1 MSFSKVFAI
10 YLYIHVSTQQ
20 ISKWKL
26 HAGLYARYYDS
37 AAQLDLLQVYLRN
50 TDITRKVHLGCW
62 CVSSTL

>member
-10 YLYIHVSTQQ
+10 YLYIHVSSQQ
-20 ISKWKL
+20 VSKWKL

-50 TDITRKVHLGCW
+50 TGITMKTHLC
-62 CVSSTL
+62 C